1 MILRKKTFGSDDDL
15 PLNKL
20 LKLHDGTIVFRSV
33 SEEDDKYYLQSFF
46 RWMFVWVT
54 KMMQYERTDIL
65 EKIDINKS
73 EELKESI
80 IFHYWYFNDIG
91 YKFEL

>member
-1 MILRKKTFGSDDDL
+1 
-15 PLNKL
+15 
-20 LKLHDGTIVFRSV
+20 
-33 SEEDDKYYLQSFF
+33 
-46 RWMFVWVT
+46 
-54 KMMQYERTDIL
+54 MMQYERIDIL